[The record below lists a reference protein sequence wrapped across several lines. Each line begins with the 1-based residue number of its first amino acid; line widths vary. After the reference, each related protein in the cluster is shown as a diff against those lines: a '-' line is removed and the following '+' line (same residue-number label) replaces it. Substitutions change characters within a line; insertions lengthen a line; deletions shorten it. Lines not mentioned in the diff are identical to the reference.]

1 MDHVLSSVRNSCRLL
16 KLFLD
21 SPREM
26 GVTEVSKRLQLSK
39 GAVHK
44 LLVTLEAEGFI
55 RKNEETKQY
64 TLGYTLLELGTKVIK
79 NHDIVDF
86 SLPHM
91 HDLVSSTQELVVL
104 CVLDKKDAIYVAK
117 VDSPLPIRFNVENY
131 RRFPPYATTGS
142 RVLLAYQPE
151 SFQEE
156 ILAHAEI
163 RSYTPHSFTSAE
175 EIRENLREIKAR
187 GYEISSNRRNV
198 GVTGMAAPIFD
209 STGQVTA
216 AISVIGPSDR
226 VLLQQESILQ
236 HLLKTARE
244 MSQKLGYRP

>member
-26 GVTEVSKRLQLSK
+26 GVTELSKQLQLSK

-64 TLGYTLLELGTKVIK
+64 TLGYTLLELGSKVIK

-86 SLPHM
+86 SAPYM
-91 HDLVSSTQELVVL
+91 NDLVASTQELVVL
-104 CVLDKKDAIYVAK
+104 CVLDKTDAIYVAK
-117 VDSPLPIRFNVENY
+117 ADSPHPVRFNVDTY
-131 RRFPPYATTGS
+131 RRFPPYATSGS

-151 SFQEE
+151 AFQEE
-156 ILAHAEI
+156 ILAQAEI
-163 RSYTPHSFTSAE
+163 RAYTPHSFASTD
-175 EIRENLREIKAR
+175 EIRSNLQEIRSR

-209 STGQVTA
+209 SAGQVTA

-226 VLLQQESILQ
+226 VGLQQESILQ
-236 HLLKTARE
+236 HLLTTARE
-244 MSQKLGYRP
+244 MSRKLGYRP